1 MDVAVTRL
9 RIVAFGVQVVR
20 NRRFQRI
27 QTRLCTEQLARS
39 STTRARCTACQS
51 VLCRTRSGI
60 HIELNGD
67 AFATLRRNI
76 NATALSIDKPTAA
89 LLTDLKQR
97 GLLDGTLELWRPMS
111 TAMWFVISWFKGR
124 LEPFYAL
131 LYV

>member
-1 MDVAVTRL
+1 M
-9 RIVAFGVQVVR
+9 
-20 NRRFQRI
+20 N
-27 QTRLCTEQLARS
+27 C
-39 STTRARCTACQS
+39 
-51 VLCRTRSGI
+51 
-60 HIELNGD
+60 D

-76 NATALSIDKPTAA
+76 NVTALSIDKPTAA

-131 LYV
+131 RYV